1 MTDHSALLRPAGTTR
16 TGPDRHEFRVG
27 PRLLD
32 RLSTGRPGW
41 QDHALAVGW
50 GPGTSVGAVRFRTAR
65 PGPGLTLTTSSCR
78 LAADY
83 RSRIDH
89 GGAVGVLA
97 FGLSGTSLFGC
108 GRPDPAHKVQE
119 GDVWLFRLDD
129 APITRL
135 TPAQNQASMLA
146 VKFDL
151 DRIATALAEAG
162 IAHQGTGARR
172 LGRIGDRADLSA
184 LTGNPLVS
192 ALDRLRA
199 ESAALGLLADWL
211 ASDRPGSGAAPEPA
225 AGLLAREDR
234 RAVARVADRLLA
246 DMAEPPSLDELATL
260 AGMSHVRLNRCF
272 RKAYGATV
280 FAWLRDRRLDQ
291 ARRALERGEA
301 SVTEIAFLCGFSSSS
316 HFAAAFRARHGTSP
330 AAFRRG

>member
-1 MTDHSALLRPAGTTR
+1 MTDRPASLHPAETEFRAGK
-16 TGPDRHEFRVG
+16 EFRVG

-32 RLSTGRPGW
+32 RLSAGRPDW
-41 QDHALAVGW
+41 QDHALGVGR
-50 GPGTSVGAVRFRTAR
+50 GAVRFRTAR

-78 LAADY
+78 LEADY
-83 RSRIDH
+83 RSHIDH

-108 GRPDPAHKVQE
+108 GHPYLTHKVQA

-135 TPAQNQASMLA
+135 TPAQDQASMLA

-162 IAHQGTGARR
+162 IARQGTGARR
-172 LGRIGDRADLSA
+172 LGRLDDRSPLSA
-184 LTGNPLVS
+184 LTGNPLAS

-211 ASDRPGSGAAPEPA
+211 GPGHAPEPPN
-225 AGLLAREDR
+225 GLLAPEDR

-246 DMAEPPSLDELATL
+246 DMAEPPSLDELAAL

>member
-1 MTDHSALLRPAGTTR
+1 MTDHPALVLPAAAGPAR
-16 TGPDRHEFRVG
+16 TGLRAGSEFRVG

-32 RLSTGRPGW
+32 RLSTGRAGW
-41 QDHALAVGW
+41 QDHALAVG
-50 GPGTSVGAVRFRTAR
+50 GGAVRFRTAR
-65 PGPGLTLTTSSCR
+65 PGPGITLTTSTCR
-78 LAADY
+78 LDADY

-108 GRPDPAHKVQE
+108 GRPDLTHQVQA

-129 APITRL
+129 APISRL
-135 TPAQNQASMLA
+135 TPAQDQACMLA

-151 DRIATALAEAG
+151 DRVAAVLAEAG
-162 IAHQGTGARR
+162 IACKGTGARR
-172 LGRIGDRADLSA
+172 LGRVGTRTTLSA
-184 LTGNPLVS
+184 LTGNPL
-192 ALDRLRA
+192 ATAIDRLRA
-199 ESAALGLLADWL
+199 ESTALGLLADWL
-211 ASDRPGSGAAPEPA
+211 GPGHAPEPPG
-225 AGLLAREDR
+225 GLLAPEDR
-234 RAVARVADRLLA
+234 RAVAQVADRLLA
-246 DMAEPPSLDELATL
+246 DMAEPPSLDELAAL

-291 ARRALERGEA
+291 ARLALERGEA